1 MLEHCKIDVRT
12 IFEHRKV
19 SEQGPLETCGS
30 SQDHVDMLSV
40 LILGEIIR
48 FTEVNGVTHIS
59 HCLPLL
65 IVVGPSHPWSQR
77 ILNAG
82 HIQILLGER
91 FFQGEVMH
99 PSSLAQLCKSA
110 DCFVSELVMAQMD
123 LLSKK
128 KETYC

>member
-30 SQDHVDMLSV
+30 LQDHVDMLSV

-48 FTEVNGVTHIS
+48 FTEVNGVTHVS

-82 HIQILLGER
+82 HIQIY
-91 FFQGEVMH
+91 FF
-99 PSSLAQLCKSA
+99 SA
-110 DCFVSELVMAQMD
+110 NVSFRG
-123 LLSKK
+123 K
-128 KETYC
+128 